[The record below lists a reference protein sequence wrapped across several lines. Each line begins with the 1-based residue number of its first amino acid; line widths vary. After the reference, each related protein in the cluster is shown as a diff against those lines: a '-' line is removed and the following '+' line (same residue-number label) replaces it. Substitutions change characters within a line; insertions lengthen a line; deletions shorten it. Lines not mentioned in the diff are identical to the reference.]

1 MTVVCTREAVQFYRK
16 RKFKSLTGDTDRPI
30 KAQRHRPF
38 EKNKSKSSS
47 HEIPRNNG
55 KYFS

>member
-16 RKFKSLTGDTDRPI
+16 RKFESLTGDTDRPI

-38 EKNKSKSSS
+38 EKNKTKSSS
-47 HEIPRNNG
+47 LEIPGIDG